1 MVYPVPPLQP
11 YNRSGVGLR
20 LGGKGRQKL
29 RSLRGETIHLKTV
42 AKE

>member
-1 MVYPVPPLQP
+1 MVFPVPPLQP
-11 YNRSGVGLR
+11 YNRSSGLR